1 VETVKWK
8 RNVALYM
15 TGQGITLL
23 GASLVNFAVMWHITL
38 ETQSGLMMTLIMI
51 AGFLPTFLISPF
63 AGVLADRYNKKYLIN
78 ISDGFTAIVTL
89 VMAVLFTLG
98 YELISLLLICLAA
111 RAFARGVQMPAFNA
125 LIPEL
130 VPDEHLIRV
139 NGINGSMQTI
149 MMFAAPSI
157 SGILIAIAPI
167 QTVLFIDVVTTA
179 IGISI
184 LLFLVKIPAPIRD
197 KDYKLGAKQYII
209 EISEGFRY
217 IKGKAFLKLAL
228 VISAL
233 INFMIAITAM
243 TPLLVT
249 RKWGDDTWNVLF
261 GTLFIEAEHRLA
273 ISEIGYSGGMLF
285 GGLIIAA
292 WGGFRNKNY
301 TFALFTVL
309 AGVAQ
314 ALLGLVNNFWLF
326 TVCMGLFGLFLS
338 IRSAPIMA
346 MLQSNIDRDYM
357 GRSMSTLMMVAS
369 LTVQLGMLLWG
380 PLGDVVEL
388 DWLLVGTGVFIMI
401 MGIKVFFSKTLLKA
415 GLSVQD
421 SDDVC
426 ASDSG
431 K

>member
-1 VETVKWK
+1 
-8 RNVALYM
+8 
-15 TGQGITLL
+15 
-23 GASLVNFAVMWHITL
+23 
-38 ETQSGLMMTLIMI
+38 MMTFIMI

-63 AGVLADRYNKKYLIN
+63 AGVWADRYNKKYLIN

-89 VMAVLFTLG
+89 IMAVLFTLG
-98 YELISLLLICLAA
+98 YELIGLLLICLAA

-130 VPDEHLIRV
+130 VPEEHLTRV

-149 MMFAAPSI
+149 MTFAAPSL

-184 LLFLVKIPAPIRD
+184 LLFLVKVPAVIR
-197 KDYKLGAKQYII
+197 KNDYKSGARQYIV

-249 RKWGDDTWNVLF
+249 RKWGEDTWNVF

-273 ISEIGYSGGMLF
+273 ISEVGYTGGMLF

-309 AGVAQ
+309 VGVAQ
-314 ALLGLVNNFWLF
+314 VSLGLVDNFWMF
-326 TVCMGLFGLFLS
+326 TLCMGFFGLFLS

-346 MLQSNIDRDYM
+346 MLQSNIERDFM

-380 PLGDVVEL
+380 PLGDVVKI
-388 DWLLVGTGVFIMI
+388 DLLLMVTGAIIMI
-401 MGIKVFFSKTLLKA
+401 MGIKIFFSKTLLKA
-415 GLSVQD
+415 GLSVT
-421 SDDVC
+421 
-426 ASDSG
+426 
-431 K
+431 